1 MSVINVEHISKLYGD
16 KMILED
22 LSCSVDEGDKIGIIG
37 INGTGKSTLLRIIAG
52 EEEADEGKIIFSNG
66 MTIGW
71 MGQNPEFDEEI
82 GLISISKVGK
92 YILATKAKQDYFFTI
107 FDSEHTKL
115 IDICRKG
122 NGPNEFIAPIYLEQ
136 YEVIGGETKI
146 WVLERATNTFCLI
159 NIEQTIKEKKL
170 VIVDSLEMS
179 SLKTKD
185 IKAMLNKLNITGKVL
200 FVTSNDAE
208 NLYMGSRNLNKVN
221 VILAEELNVFDIV
234 NSDTL
239 VIDEAAVAAI
249 EEVLN

>member
-1 MSVINVEHISKLYGD
+1 MAKIDVINLKGEKTSDLKLND
-16 KMILED
+16 SIWKIETNDIVLKKAID
-22 LSCSVDEGDKIGIIG
+22 LQLASLRQGTHKTKTRGEVSGGGRKPYRQK
-37 INGTGKSTLLRIIAG
+37 GTGNARQG
-52 EEEADEGKIIFSNG
+52 
-66 MTIGW
+66 TIRAPHYRG
-71 MGQNPEFDEEI
+71 GGVALSINPRSYTF
-82 GLISISKVGK
+82 KMNK
-92 YILATKAKQDYFFTI
+92 K
-107 FDSEHTKL
+107 
-115 IDICRKG
+115 
-122 NGPNEFIAPIYLEQ
+122 
-136 YEVIGGETKI
+136 
-146 WVLERATNTFCLI
+146 ERALALRSALSLKA
-159 NIEQTIKEKKL
+159 QEKKL

-185 IKAMLNKLNITGKVL
+185 IKAMLNKLNLTGKVL

>member
-1 MSVINVEHISKLYGD
+1 MGKMNVINLNGEKVKDINLNKNVFDCEANEIVLK
-16 KMILED
+16 KAID
-22 LSCSVDEGDKIGIIG
+22 LQLASLRQGTQKTKSRAEVSGGGRKPYKQK
-37 INGTGKSTLLRIIAG
+37 GTGNARQGSIRAPHYRGGGVALSI
-52 EEEADEGKIIFSNG
+52 
-66 MTIGW
+66 
-71 MGQNPEFDEEI
+71 NPRSYTF
-82 GLISISKVGK
+82 KMNK
-92 YILATKAKQDYFFTI
+92 K
-107 FDSEHTKL
+107 
-115 IDICRKG
+115 
-122 NGPNEFIAPIYLEQ
+122 
-136 YEVIGGETKI
+136 
-146 WVLERATNTFCLI
+146 ERALALRSALSLKA
-159 NIEQTIKEKKL
+159 QEKKL
-170 VIVDSLEMS
+170 VIVDSLEMN

>member
-1 MSVINVEHISKLYGD
+1 MGKMNVINLNGEKVKDINLNKNVFDCEANEIVLK
-16 KMILED
+16 KAID
-22 LSCSVDEGDKIGIIG
+22 LQLASLRQGTQKTKSRAEVSGGGRKPYKQK
-37 INGTGKSTLLRIIAG
+37 GTGNARQGSIRAPHYRGGGVALSI
-52 EEEADEGKIIFSNG
+52 
-66 MTIGW
+66 
-71 MGQNPEFDEEI
+71 NPRSYTF
-82 GLISISKVGK
+82 KMNK
-92 YILATKAKQDYFFTI
+92 K
-107 FDSEHTKL
+107 
-115 IDICRKG
+115 
-122 NGPNEFIAPIYLEQ
+122 
-136 YEVIGGETKI
+136 
-146 WVLERATNTFCLI
+146 ERALALRSALSLKA
-159 NIEQTIKEKKL
+159 QEKKL

-185 IKAMLNKLNITGKVL
+185 IKVMLNKLNITGKVL

>member
-1 MSVINVEHISKLYGD
+1 MAKVDIINLNGEKVKDIKLNDAIYNIESNEVVV
-16 KMILED
+16 KKALD
-22 LSCSVDEGDKIGIIG
+22 LQLASLRQGTAKTKTRAEVSGGGRKPYKQK
-37 INGTGKSTLLRIIAG
+37 GTGNARQGSIRAPHYRGGGVALSI
-52 EEEADEGKIIFSNG
+52 
-66 MTIGW
+66 
-71 MGQNPEFDEEI
+71 NPRSYTF
-82 GLISISKVGK
+82 KMNK
-92 YILATKAKQDYFFTI
+92 K
-107 FDSEHTKL
+107 
-115 IDICRKG
+115 
-122 NGPNEFIAPIYLEQ
+122 
-136 YEVIGGETKI
+136 
-146 WVLERATNTFCLI
+146 ERALALRSALSLKA
-159 NIEQTIKEKKL
+159 QEKKL